1 MAVTKKKKRNY
12 RKEYDNYHKSKKQ
25 KDNRVARNRSRRQLE
40 REKKVRK
47 GDGMDVHHVDGNP
60 KNGKRSNLRVVAKK
74 KNRSFSRKTRR
85 T

>member
-40 REKKVRK
+40 R
-47 GDGMDVHHVDGNP
+47 
-60 KNGKRSNLRVVAKK
+60 
-74 KNRSFSRKTRR
+74 
-85 T
+85 